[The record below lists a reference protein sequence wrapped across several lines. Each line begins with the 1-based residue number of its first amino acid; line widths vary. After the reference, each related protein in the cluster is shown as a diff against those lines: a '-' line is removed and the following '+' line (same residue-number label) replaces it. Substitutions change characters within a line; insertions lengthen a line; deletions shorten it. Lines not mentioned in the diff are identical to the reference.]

1 MNKFSALSHKFDR
14 NPSFSLK
21 KSPNGRRF
29 DCWSHS
35 EMQVRVESPIFKRP
49 GHRNY
54 IRNAKELE
62 IIWTDVFP
70 NWTEQSAKMI
80 HEKMGIPM
88 STIYNWLKRWR
99 NDPNW
104 RPTDTQ
110 ARGIHHRIFTDD
122 EEAAISAYILDS
134 YIVPGRMFTN
144 LDFQALIIQAFMEK
158 YRDCENPPEFTASE
172 GFIQDFKARNGFST
186 RRAHAKRRPE
196 RRPELE
202 QQFCE
207 RISELLRTVDRDRIV
222 NCDETFWRCYPSD
235 LRTWGKEAQ
244 VTSMLTLTAMRKTV
258 SRLSQR

>member
-99 NDPNW
+99 NDHNW

-110 ARGIHHRIFTDD
+110 THGIHHRIFTDD

-172 GFIQDFKARNGFST
+172 GFIQDFRF
-186 RRAHAKRRPE
+186 
-196 RRPELE
+196 
-202 QQFCE
+202 
-207 RISELLRTVDRDRIV
+207 
-222 NCDETFWRCYPSD
+222 
-235 LRTWGKEAQ
+235 
-244 VTSMLTLTAMRKTV
+244 
-258 SRLSQR
+258 